1 LSEVSMEAEGVEPV
15 VVFAA
20 DWWMREQLEYV

>member
-1 LSEVSMEAEGVEPV
+1 MEAEGVEPV